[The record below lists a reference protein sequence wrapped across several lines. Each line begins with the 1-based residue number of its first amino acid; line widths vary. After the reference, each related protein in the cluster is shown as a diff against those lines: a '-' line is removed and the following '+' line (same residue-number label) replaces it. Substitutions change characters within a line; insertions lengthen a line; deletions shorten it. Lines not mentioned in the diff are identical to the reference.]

1 MKSYRPE
8 ELFDAEGRLVP
19 ELRALSPVGTR
30 RMSANLHANGGLL
43 RKALKTTEA
52 IMAKSENFYLLVK
65 ILNTYV
71 YYFTIEAEFMNVQD
85 INDLLSFIKETIDEM
100 EDQKPAQAGLKAL
113 TNTKNAIREKASQ
126 DSRFGL
132 IQL

>member
-1 MKSYRPE
+1 MASRMYYGPYRK
-8 ELFDAEGRLVP
+8 DGKKV
-19 ELRALSPVGTR
+19 
-30 RMSANLHANGGLL
+30 MDLL
-43 RKALKTTEA
+43 RKALKTAEV

-71 YYFTIEAEFMNVQD
+71 YYFTIEAEFINVQD

-132 IQL
+132 IIL